1 MTALEKEAHNVYV
14 DFKTAMLRAGF
25 KQKELAEMLGT
36 SQAQVS
42 RAITGATDPK
52 SIELREKMTKIL
64 NMQTQ
69 EA

>member
-1 MTALEKEAHNVYV
+1 MTALEKEAQNVYI
-14 DFKTAMLRAGF
+14 DFKTAMLRSGF
-25 KQKELAEMLGT
+25 KQKEVAEMLGT

-42 RAITGATDPK
+42 RAIKGGADPK
-52 SIELREKMTKIL
+52 SIELRNKMTKIL